1 MPQPLTNAPLKPV
14 RLDPVWAQLRHDAEI
29 AAASDP
35 ALAGLMAATVLNQ
48 PSLEAAVTHRVAARM
63 GDQDVGADLLRQTF
77 RQALDSDPSIS
88 RAIRADLV
96 AVHERDPACERFLDA
111 LLFFKGFQALQAHR
125 FAHQLLKTGRRD
137 MALLVQSRSSAV
149 FGVDINPAAR
159 VGQGIMLDHG
169 SGLVV
174 GETASIGDGS
184 SILQNVTLGGTGKE
198 HGDRHP
204 KVGCGVLIGAGANVL
219 GNITIGDCS
228 RIAAG
233 SVVLKDVE
241 PRKTVAGVPAR
252 VVGEAG
258 CAEPAR
264 SMDQRFKEPFE
275 EADAP
280 DDAPQGG

>member
-1 MPQPLTNAPLKPV
+1 MSQTMRATSIDPI
-14 RLDPVWAQLRHDAEI
+14 RLDPVWERVREDAAE
-29 AAASDP
+29 AVAFEP
-35 ALAGLMAATVLNQ
+35 ALSSLLAATVLNQ
-48 PSLEAAVTHRVAARM
+48 PSLEASVTHRVAARL
-63 GDQDVGADLLRQTF
+63 GDADVGPDLLRQTF
-77 RQALDSDPSIS
+77 RQTLDTDARIS
-88 RAIRADLV
+88 RAMRADLV

-125 FAHQLLKTGRRD
+125 FAHQLLKNGRRD
-137 MALLVQSRSSAV
+137 MALLVQSRSSSV

-169 SGLVV
+169 TGLVV
-174 GETASIGDGS
+174 GETAAIGDGA

-204 KVGCGVLIGAGANVL
+204 KIGRGVLIGAGANVL
-219 GNITIGDCS
+219 GNITVGDCS

-258 CAEPAR
+258 CSEPAR
-264 SMDQRFKEPFE
+264 TMDQRFK
-275 EADAP
+275 DAVDGAP
-280 DDAPQGG
+280 LPQGE